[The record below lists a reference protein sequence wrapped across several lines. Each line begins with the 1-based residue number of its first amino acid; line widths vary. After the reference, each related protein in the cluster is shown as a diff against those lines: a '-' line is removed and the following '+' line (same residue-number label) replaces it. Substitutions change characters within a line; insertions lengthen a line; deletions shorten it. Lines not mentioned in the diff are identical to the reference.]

1 MALPSR
7 WPLRRWS
14 GEFPLQTAPLP
25 IAALAGYR
33 RLTPPGLAPDL
44 GVLRRSGVA
53 ALDEERSDHQNI
65 SESVQTVEA
74 DSMASVEQQRGQHMH
89 GDGR

>member
-1 MALPSR
+1 
-7 WPLRRWS
+7 
-14 GEFPLQTAPLP
+14 
-25 IAALAGYR
+25 
-33 RLTPPGLAPDL
+33 LTPPGLAPDL